1 MIKFYTEQLN
11 DKLYSELLP
20 ILKASRDEVYAIK
33 EDKTLANSM
42 NLDNVLTSNV
52 NYNYYLEKQRQG
64 LLHIST
70 ARNEKDELVGHWSLV
85 LNFHGQSKNLLI
97 ANCENLHIIKE
108 YRKGDNAKRFMI
120 YTEDVLRKKGVKQ
133 INFGVNPQLGTDNM
147 LKRAGWSLDE
157 IVFTKGL

>member
-1 MIKFYTEQLN
+1 MIKFYTEKLDN
-11 DKLYSELLP
+11 KLYVELLP
-20 ILKASRDEVYAIK
+20 ILKASMDEVYLIK

-52 NYNYYLEKQRQG
+52 NYQHYLEKQRQG

-70 ARNEKDELVGHWSLV
+70 MRYNDILVGHWSLV

-97 ANCENLHIIKE
+97 ANCENLHILKE
-108 YRKGDNAKRFMI
+108 YRKNDNAKKLMI
-120 YTEDVLRKKGVKQ
+120 YTENALRKRGVKQ
-133 INFGVNPQLGTDNM
+133 IYFGVNPQLGTDNM

-157 IVFTKGL
+157 IVFTKGI